1 MKTASA
7 NLIALL
13 NTATEAY
20 HADLY
25 TFTLIDGSIY
35 RFTSAETDLIT
46 GGNTFQTAGPLL
58 QRGKVRTV
66 IGLQVDSLDVSIF
79 ADENILLNGVP
90 WLKAITNGVLDG
102 AYLKL
107 ERAIMPTWGDLTNGG
122 TLISFMGRVS
132 EIVVSRTEAKL
143 TVNSDLE
150 LLNIQI
156 PRNLYQPGCV
166 HTLYD
171 TGCTLNRASY
181 AISTTVSSTSTTS
194 SVNAS
199 ALTQAA
205 GYFDLGVLQFT
216 TGQNAGV
223 RRTVKSFSPGVVSL
237 SYPLPYAPA
246 ISDSFTIWPGCDKQK
261 DTCDTKFANKA
272 NFKGMPYI
280 PQPENAL

>member
-1 MKTASA
+1 MKSASA

-25 TFTLIDGSIY
+25 TFTLIDGTVY
-35 RFTSAETDLIT
+35 RFTSAETNLIT

-58 QRGKVRTV
+58 QRGAVRTV
-66 IGLQVDSLDVSIF
+66 IGMQVDSLDLTIY

-90 WLKAITNGVLDG
+90 WLQAITNGVLDG
-102 AYLKL
+102 AYVKL

-150 LLNIQI
+150 LLNIQL

-181 AISTTVSSTSTTS
+181 AISTTVSSTSTTTS
-194 SVNAS
+194 INAS

-205 GYFDLGVLQFT
+205 TYFNMGVLQFT
-216 TGQNAGV
+216 TGQNAGI
-223 RRTVKSFSPGVVSL
+223 RRTVKSFSPGVVGL
-237 SYPLPYAPA
+237 SYPLPYAA
-246 ISDSFTIWPGCDKQK
+246 ANGDSFTVWPGCDKQQA
-261 DTCDTKFANKA
+261 TCSGKFGNLP
-272 NFKGMPYI
+272 NFKGFPYVPI
-280 PQPENAL
+280 PEAAL